1 MSHNALT
8 LATSLFL
15 QLGACTM
22 SLCAGLERRGHAPL
36 RALLAVAVFYAGELL
51 QEPLRRMA
59 MGSSMPL
66 LMLTFA
72 ITLTTTCV
80 AVLLV
85 WRISPW
91 QALFCC
97 TAGYIAQNLIS
108 GTSDLIDT
116 LVCAAGR
123 PELPW
128 SSTLLMGCL
137 LVYPLYLW
145 LFVRL
150 VRRHNLA
157 DISEPQIILVA
168 LAVVATVIGL
178 DVVVK
183 SLGASTLGLEAY
195 LMARLAHGV
204 LCGFTLFSEQKI
216 LAARQLATE
225 REVER
230 RMAAERERQYQLS
243 RKNIDAINVKC
254 HDIKHQIRS
263 LADGERVADGRA
275 LEDLAAEI
283 AIYDSTVKTEN
294 PALDVILTEKGL
306 VCSGEKITLA
316 VIADGRALECLEPQ
330 ENLLALWKRAGQR
343 HRGGARHRGA
353 RAAAHLAQRAA
364 LRHHVRHQR
373 GEQLRRG
380 ARLQGRRARH
390 DQGRRRQPRLWHQ
403 EHARHRRAPR
413 RRPHLRL
420 RGRRLPRGR
429 PATGGVRREGHAA
442 CPPRGPS
449 RLKGS

>member
-1 MSHNALT
+1 MSHNALA

-15 QLGACTM
+15 QLGACTVP
-22 SLCAGLERRGHAPL
+22 LCAGLERRGHALL

-85 WRISPW
+85 WRVSPW

-108 GTSDLIDT
+108 GTSNLIDT

-150 VRRHNLA
+150 VRRHSLA

-263 LADGERVADGRA
+263 LADGGRVADGRA

-283 AIYDSTVKTEN
+283 AIYDSTVKTGN

-330 ENLLALWKRAGQR
+330 EIYSLFGNALDNAIEAV
-343 HRGGARHRGA
+343 RGI
-353 RAAAHLAQRAA
+353 
-364 LRHHVRHQR
+364 
-373 GEQLRRG
+373 EE
-380 ARLQGRRARH
+380 
-390 DQGRRRQPRLWHQ
+390 P
-403 EHARHRRAPR
+403 E
-413 RRPHLRL
+413 
-420 RGRRLPRGR
+420 RRLISLNVRRSGTMCVINVENSCDAAPTFRDGVPVTTKADAGSHGFGTR
-429 PATGGVRREGHAA
+429 SMCGIVERHGGVLTFGCEDGIFHVDALLPMA
-442 CPPRGPS
+442 
-449 RLKGS
+449 

>member
-1 MSHNALT
+1 MSHNALA

-15 QLGACTM
+15 QLGACTVP
-22 SLCAGLERRGHAPL
+22 LCAGLERRGHAPL

-85 WRISPW
+85 WRVSPW

-108 GTSDLIDT
+108 GTSNLIDT

-123 PELPW
+123 PELSW

-150 VRRHNLA
+150 VRRHSLA

-263 LADGERVADGRA
+263 LADGGRVADGRA

-283 AIYDSTVKTEN
+283 AIYDSTVKTGN

-306 VCSGEKITLA
+306 VCSGEKITLS

-330 ENLLALWKRAGQR
+330 EIYSLFGNALDNAIEAV
-343 HRGGARHRGA
+343 RGI
-353 RAAAHLAQRAA
+353 
-364 LRHHVRHQR
+364 
-373 GEQLRRG
+373 EE
-380 ARLQGRRARH
+380 
-390 DQGRRRQPRLWHQ
+390 P
-403 EHARHRRAPR
+403 E
-413 RRPHLRL
+413 
-420 RGRRLPRGR
+420 RRLISLNVRRSGTMCVINVENSCDVAPAFRDGLPVTTKADAGSHGFGTRSMRGIVER
-429 PATGGVRREGHAA
+429 HGGVLSFGCEDGIFHVDALLPVA
-442 CPPRGPS
+442 
-449 RLKGS
+449 

>member
-1 MSHNALT
+1 MSHNALA

-15 QLGACTM
+15 QLGACTVP
-22 SLCAGLERRGHAPL
+22 LCAGLERRGHALL

-85 WRISPW
+85 WRVSPW

-108 GTSDLIDT
+108 GTSNLIDT

-150 VRRHNLA
+150 VRRHSLA

-263 LADGERVADGRA
+263 LADGGRVADGRA

-283 AIYDSTVKTEN
+283 AIYDSTVKTGN

-330 ENLLALWKRAGQR
+330 EIYSLFGNALDNAMEAV
-343 HRGGARHRGA
+343 RGI
-353 RAAAHLAQRAA
+353 
-364 LRHHVRHQR
+364 
-373 GEQLRRG
+373 GE
-380 ARLQGRRARH
+380 
-390 DQGRRRQPRLWHQ
+390 P
-403 EHARHRRAPR
+403 E
-413 RRPHLRL
+413 
-420 RGRRLPRGR
+420 RRLVSLNVRRSGTMCVINVENSCDVAPAFRDGLPVTTKADAGSHGFGTRSMRGIVER
-429 PATGGVRREGHAA
+429 HGGVLSFGCEDGVFHVDALLPMA
-442 CPPRGPS
+442 
-449 RLKGS
+449 

>member
-1 MSHNALT
+1 MSHNALA

-15 QLGACTM
+15 QLGACTVP
-22 SLCAGLERRGHAPL
+22 LCAGLERRGHALL

-85 WRISPW
+85 WRVSPW

-108 GTSDLIDT
+108 GTSNLIDT

-150 VRRHNLA
+150 VRRHSLA

-263 LADGERVADGRA
+263 LADGGRVADGRA

-330 ENLLALWKRAGQR
+330 EIYSLFGNALDNAIEAV
-343 HRGGARHRGA
+343 RGI
-353 RAAAHLAQRAA
+353 
-364 LRHHVRHQR
+364 
-373 GEQLRRG
+373 GE
-380 ARLQGRRARH
+380 
-390 DQGRRRQPRLWHQ
+390 P
-403 EHARHRRAPR
+403 E
-413 RRPHLRL
+413 
-420 RGRRLPRGR
+420 RRLVSLNVRRSGTMCVINVENSCDVAPAFRDGLPVTTKADAGSHGFGTRSMRGIVER
-429 PATGGVRREGHAA
+429 HGGVLSFGCEDGVFHVDALLPMA
-442 CPPRGPS
+442 
-449 RLKGS
+449 

>member
-1 MSHNALT
+1 MSHNALA

-15 QLGACTM
+15 QLGACTVP
-22 SLCAGLERRGHAPL
+22 LCAGLERRGHALL

-85 WRISPW
+85 WRVSPW

-108 GTSDLIDT
+108 GTSNLIDT

-254 HDIKHQIRS
+254 HDIKHQIHS
-263 LADGERVADGRA
+263 LADSGRVADGRA
-275 LEDLAAEI
+275 LEDLASEI
-283 AIYDSTVKTEN
+283 AIYDSAVKTEN

-330 ENLLALWKRAGQR
+330 EIYSLFGNALDNAIEAV
-343 HRGGARHRGA
+343 RGI
-353 RAAAHLAQRAA
+353 
-364 LRHHVRHQR
+364 
-373 GEQLRRG
+373 EE
-380 ARLQGRRARH
+380 
-390 DQGRRRQPRLWHQ
+390 P
-403 EHARHRRAPR
+403 E
-413 RRPHLRL
+413 
-420 RGRRLPRGR
+420 RRLISLNVRRSGTMCVINVENSCDAAPAFRDGVPVTTKADAGSHGFGTRSMRGIVER
-429 PATGGVRREGHAA
+429 HGGVLTFGCEDGIFHVDALLPVA
-442 CPPRGPS
+442 
-449 RLKGS
+449 

>member
-1 MSHNALT
+1 MSHNALA

-15 QLGACTM
+15 QLGACTVP
-22 SLCAGLERRGHAPL
+22 LCAGLERRGHAPL

-85 WRISPW
+85 WRVSPW

-108 GTSDLIDT
+108 GTSNLIDT

-150 VRRHNLA
+150 VRRHSLA

-263 LADGERVADGRA
+263 LADGGRVADGRA

-283 AIYDSTVKTEN
+283 AIYDSTVKTGN

-306 VCSGEKITLA
+306 VCSGEKITLS

-330 ENLLALWKRAGQR
+330 EIYSLFGNALDNAIEAV
-343 HRGGARHRGA
+343 RGI
-353 RAAAHLAQRAA
+353 
-364 LRHHVRHQR
+364 
-373 GEQLRRG
+373 GE
-380 ARLQGRRARH
+380 
-390 DQGRRRQPRLWHQ
+390 P
-403 EHARHRRAPR
+403 E
-413 RRPHLRL
+413 
-420 RGRRLPRGR
+420 RRLVSLNVRRSGTMCVINVENSCDVAPAFRDGLPVTTKADAGSHGFGTRSMRGIVER
-429 PATGGVRREGHAA
+429 HGGVLSFGCEDGIFHVDALLPVA
-442 CPPRGPS
+442 
-449 RLKGS
+449 

>member
-1 MSHNALT
+1 MSHNALA

-15 QLGACTM
+15 QLGACTVP
-22 SLCAGLERRGHAPL
+22 LCAGLERRGHAPL

-85 WRISPW
+85 WRVSPW

-108 GTSDLIDT
+108 GTSNLIDT

-150 VRRHNLA
+150 VRRHSLA

-263 LADGERVADGRA
+263 LADGGRVTDGRA

-283 AIYDSTVKTEN
+283 AIYDSTVKTGN

-330 ENLLALWKRAGQR
+330 EIYSLFGNALDNAIEAV
-343 HRGGARHRGA
+343 RGI
-353 RAAAHLAQRAA
+353 
-364 LRHHVRHQR
+364 
-373 GEQLRRG
+373 GE
-380 ARLQGRRARH
+380 
-390 DQGRRRQPRLWHQ
+390 P
-403 EHARHRRAPR
+403 E
-413 RRPHLRL
+413 
-420 RGRRLPRGR
+420 RRLVSLNVRRSGTMCVINVENSCDVAPAFRDGVPVTTKADAGSHGFGTRSMRGIVER
-429 PATGGVRREGHAA
+429 HGGVISFGCEDGIFHVDALLPVA
-442 CPPRGPS
+442 
-449 RLKGS
+449 

>member
-1 MSHNALT
+1 MSHNALA

-15 QLGACTM
+15 QLGACTVP
-22 SLCAGLERRGHAPL
+22 LCAGLERRGHALL

-51 QEPLRRMA
+51 QEPLRRMS

-85 WRISPW
+85 WRVSPW

-108 GTSDLIDT
+108 GTSNLIDT

-150 VRRHNLA
+150 VRRHSLA

-263 LADGERVADGRA
+263 LADGGRVADGRA

-283 AIYDSTVKTEN
+283 AIYDSTVKTGN

-330 ENLLALWKRAGQR
+330 EIYSLFGNALDNAIEAV
-343 HRGGARHRGA
+343 RGI
-353 RAAAHLAQRAA
+353 
-364 LRHHVRHQR
+364 
-373 GEQLRRG
+373 GE
-380 ARLQGRRARH
+380 
-390 DQGRRRQPRLWHQ
+390 P
-403 EHARHRRAPR
+403 E
-413 RRPHLRL
+413 
-420 RGRRLPRGR
+420 RRLVSLNVRRSGTMCVINVENSCDVAPAFRDGLPVTTKADAGSHGFGTRSMRGIVER
-429 PATGGVRREGHAA
+429 HGGVLTFGCEDGVFHVDALLPVA
-442 CPPRGPS
+442 
-449 RLKGS
+449 

>member
-1 MSHNALT
+1 MSHNALA

-15 QLGACTM
+15 QLGACTVP
-22 SLCAGLERRGHAPL
+22 LCAGLERRDHAPL

-85 WRISPW
+85 WRVSPW
-91 QALFCC
+91 QAFFCC

-108 GTSDLIDT
+108 GTSNLIDT

-150 VRRHNLA
+150 VRRHSLA
-157 DISEPQIILVA
+157 DISEPQIILAA
-168 LAVVATVIGL
+168 LVVVATVIGL
-178 DVVVK
+178 DVVIK
-183 SLGASTLGLEAY
+183 GLGAEVMGMEPY

-216 LAARQLATE
+216 LATRQLATE

-254 HDIKHQIRS
+254 HDIKHQIHS
-263 LADGERVADGRA
+263 LADSGRVADGRT
-275 LEDLAAEI
+275 LEDLASEI
-283 AIYDSTVKTEN
+283 AIYDSAVKTEN

-330 ENLLALWKRAGQR
+330 EIYSLFGNALDNAIEAV
-343 HRGGARHRGA
+343 RGI
-353 RAAAHLAQRAA
+353 
-364 LRHHVRHQR
+364 
-373 GEQLRRG
+373 EE
-380 ARLQGRRARH
+380 
-390 DQGRRRQPRLWHQ
+390 P
-403 EHARHRRAPR
+403 E
-413 RRPHLRL
+413 
-420 RGRRLPRGR
+420 RRLISLNVRRSGTMCVINVENSCDVAPAFRDGLPVTTKADADSHGFGTRSMRGIVER
-429 PATGGVRREGHAA
+429 HGGVLSFGCEDGIFHVDALLPVA
-442 CPPRGPS
+442 
-449 RLKGS
+449 

>member
-1 MSHNALT
+1 MSHNALA

-15 QLGACTM
+15 QLGACTVP
-22 SLCAGLERRGHAPL
+22 LCAGLERRGHAPL

-85 WRISPW
+85 WRVSPW

-108 GTSDLIDT
+108 GTSNLIDT

-254 HDIKHQIRS
+254 HDIKHQIHS
-263 LADGERVADGRA
+263 LADSGRVADGRA

-283 AIYDSTVKTEN
+283 AIYDSAVKTEN

-330 ENLLALWKRAGQR
+330 EIYSLFGNALDNAIEAV
-343 HRGGARHRGA
+343 RGI
-353 RAAAHLAQRAA
+353 
-364 LRHHVRHQR
+364 
-373 GEQLRRG
+373 EE
-380 ARLQGRRARH
+380 
-390 DQGRRRQPRLWHQ
+390 P
-403 EHARHRRAPR
+403 E
-413 RRPHLRL
+413 
-420 RGRRLPRGR
+420 RRLISLNVRRSGTMCVINVENSCDAAPAFRDGVPVTTKADAGSHGFGTRSMRGIVER
-429 PATGGVRREGHAA
+429 HGGVLTFGCEDGIFHVDALLPVA
-442 CPPRGPS
+442 
-449 RLKGS
+449 

>member
-1 MSHNALT
+1 MSHNALA

-15 QLGACTM
+15 QLGACTVP
-22 SLCAGLERRGHAPL
+22 LCAGLERRGHALL

-85 WRISPW
+85 WRVSPW

-108 GTSDLIDT
+108 GTSNLIDT

-150 VRRHNLA
+150 VRRHSLA

-225 REVER
+225 RKVER

-263 LADGERVADGRA
+263 LADGGRVADGRA

-283 AIYDSTVKTEN
+283 AIYDSTVKTGN

-330 ENLLALWKRAGQR
+330 EIYSLFGNALDNAIEAVRGIGEPEWRLVSLNVRRSGTMCVINVENSCDVAPAFRDGLPVTTKADAGSHGFGTRSMRGIVER
-343 HRGGARHRGA
+343 H
-353 RAAAHLAQRAA
+353 
-364 LRHHVRHQR
+364 
-373 GEQLRRG
+373 
-380 ARLQGRRARH
+380 
-390 DQGRRRQPRLWHQ
+390 
-403 EHARHRRAPR
+403 
-413 RRPHLRL
+413 
-420 RGRRLPRGR
+420 
-429 PATGGVRREGHAA
+429 GGVLTFGCEDGVFHVDALLPVA
-442 CPPRGPS
+442 
-449 RLKGS
+449 

>member
-1 MSHNALT
+1 MSHNALA

-15 QLGACTM
+15 QLGACTVP
-22 SLCAGLERRGHAPL
+22 LCAGLERRGHAPL

-85 WRISPW
+85 WRVSPW

-108 GTSDLIDT
+108 GTSNLIDT

-263 LADGERVADGRA
+263 LADGGRVADGRA

-283 AIYDSTVKTEN
+283 AIYDSTVKTGN

-330 ENLLALWKRAGQR
+330 EIYSLFGNALDNAIEAV
-343 HRGGARHRGA
+343 RGI
-353 RAAAHLAQRAA
+353 
-364 LRHHVRHQR
+364 
-373 GEQLRRG
+373 EE
-380 ARLQGRRARH
+380 
-390 DQGRRRQPRLWHQ
+390 P
-403 EHARHRRAPR
+403 E
-413 RRPHLRL
+413 
-420 RGRRLPRGR
+420 RRLISLNVRRSGTMCVINVENSCDAAPAFRDGVPVTTKADAGSHGFGTRSMRGIVER
-429 PATGGVRREGHAA
+429 HGGVLTFGCEDGIFHVDALLPVA
-442 CPPRGPS
+442 
-449 RLKGS
+449 

>member
-1 MSHNALT
+1 MSHNALA

-15 QLGACTM
+15 QLGACTVP
-22 SLCAGLERRGHAPL
+22 LCAGLERRGHAPL

-85 WRISPW
+85 WRVSPW

-108 GTSDLIDT
+108 GTSNLIDT

-263 LADGERVADGRA
+263 LADGGRVADGRA

-330 ENLLALWKRAGQR
+330 EIYSLFGNALDNAIEAV
-343 HRGGARHRGA
+343 RGI
-353 RAAAHLAQRAA
+353 
-364 LRHHVRHQR
+364 
-373 GEQLRRG
+373 EE
-380 ARLQGRRARH
+380 
-390 DQGRRRQPRLWHQ
+390 P
-403 EHARHRRAPR
+403 E
-413 RRPHLRL
+413 
-420 RGRRLPRGR
+420 RRLISLNVRRSGTMCVINVENSCDAAPAFRDGLPVTTKADAGSHGFGTRSMRGIVER
-429 PATGGVRREGHAA
+429 HGGVLSFGCEDGVFHVDALLPVA
-442 CPPRGPS
+442 
-449 RLKGS
+449 

>member
-1 MSHNALT
+1 MSHNALA

-15 QLGACTM
+15 QLGACTVP
-22 SLCAGLERRGHAPL
+22 LCAGLERRGHAPL

-85 WRISPW
+85 WRVSPW

-108 GTSDLIDT
+108 GTSNLIDT

-150 VRRHNLA
+150 VRRHSLA

-263 LADGERVADGRA
+263 LADGGRVTDGRA

-283 AIYDSTVKTEN
+283 AIYDSTVKTGN

-330 ENLLALWKRAGQR
+330 EIYSLFGNALDNAIEAV
-343 HRGGARHRGA
+343 RGI
-353 RAAAHLAQRAA
+353 
-364 LRHHVRHQR
+364 
-373 GEQLRRG
+373 GE
-380 ARLQGRRARH
+380 
-390 DQGRRRQPRLWHQ
+390 P
-403 EHARHRRAPR
+403 E
-413 RRPHLRL
+413 
-420 RGRRLPRGR
+420 RRLVSLNVRRSGTMCVINVENSCDVAPAFRDGLPVTTKADAGSHGFGTRSMRGIVER
-429 PATGGVRREGHAA
+429 HGGVISFGCEDGIFHVDALLPVA
-442 CPPRGPS
+442 
-449 RLKGS
+449 

>member
-1 MSHNALT
+1 MSHNALA

-15 QLGACTM
+15 QLGACTVP
-22 SLCAGLERRGHAPL
+22 LCAGLERRGHALL

-85 WRISPW
+85 WRVSPW

-108 GTSDLIDT
+108 GTSNLIDT

-150 VRRHNLA
+150 VRRHSLA

-263 LADGERVADGRA
+263 LADGGRVADGRA
-275 LEDLAAEI
+275 LEDLASEI
-283 AIYDSTVKTEN
+283 AIYDSTVKTGN

-330 ENLLALWKRAGQR
+330 EIYSLFGNALDNAIEAV
-343 HRGGARHRGA
+343 RGI
-353 RAAAHLAQRAA
+353 
-364 LRHHVRHQR
+364 
-373 GEQLRRG
+373 GE
-380 ARLQGRRARH
+380 
-390 DQGRRRQPRLWHQ
+390 P
-403 EHARHRRAPR
+403 E
-413 RRPHLRL
+413 
-420 RGRRLPRGR
+420 RRLVSLNVRRSGTMCVINVENSCDVAPAFRDGLPVTTKADAGSHGFGTRSMRGIVER
-429 PATGGVRREGHAA
+429 HGGVLSFGCEDGIFHVDALLPMA
-442 CPPRGPS
+442 
-449 RLKGS
+449 

>member
-1 MSHNALT
+1 MSLPPSIALV
-8 LATSLFL
+8 TSLFL
-15 QLGACTM
+15 QLTACTVP
-22 SLCAGLERRGHAPL
+22 LCSGLERRRHGSA
-36 RALLAVAVFYAGELL
+36 RVLLAMGVFYAGELL
-51 QEPLRRMA
+51 QEPLRRA
-59 MGSSMPL
+59 AIGSSMPL

-72 ITLTTTCV
+72 ITLSTAFV

-97 TAGYIAQNLIS
+97 TAGYIGQNLIS
-108 GTSDLIDT
+108 GTNNLIDT
-116 LVCAAGR
+116 LLVAAGA
-123 PELPW
+123 PMLPW
-128 SSTLLMGCL
+128 PSTLLVASAI
-137 LVYPLYLW
+137 VYPFYLW

-150 VRRHNLA
+150 ARRHNLA

-168 LAVVATVIGL
+168 LVVVATVIGL

-183 SLGASTLGLEAY
+183 GLGATTAGLEPY

-263 LADGERVADGRA
+263 LADGGRVADGRA
-275 LEDLAAEI
+275 LEDLASEI
-283 AIYDSTVKTEN
+283 AIYDSAVKTEN

-330 ENLLALWKRAGQR
+330 EIYSLF
-343 HRGGARHRGA
+343 
-353 RAAAHLAQRAA
+353 
-364 LRHHVRHQR
+364 
-373 GEQLRRG
+373 
-380 ARLQGRRARH
+380 
-390 DQGRRRQPRLWHQ
+390 
-403 EHARHRRAPR
+403 
-413 RRPHLRL
+413 
-420 RGRRLPRGR
+420 
-429 PATGGVRREGHAA
+429 
-442 CPPRGPS
+442 
-449 RLKGS
+449 

>member
-1 MSHNALT
+1 MSDLRPVLWATNMLLE
-8 LATSLFL
+8 LAAFGLPLSVRMPQRKGTSW
-15 QLGACTM
+15 
-22 SLCAGLERRGHAPL
+22 RVP
-36 RALLAVAVFYAGELL
+36 LAVLVFYAGELL
-51 QEPLRRMA
+51 QEPIRQAALGTGA
-59 MGSSMPL
+59 EMPL
-66 LMLTFA
+66 LMATFG
-72 ITLTTTCV
+72 ITMVEACL
-80 AVLLV
+80 ALLLV
-85 WRISPW
+85 FGVSAW

-97 TAGYIAQNLIS
+97 TAAYIGQNLIT
-108 GTSDLIDT
+108 GLSDMLDT
-116 LVCAAGR
+116 LVAASM
-123 PELPW
+123 LPQA
-128 SSTLLMGCL
+128 SHEA
-137 LVYPLYLW
+137 YLW
-145 LFVRL
+145 LALLLVWPVYLGLFARP

-263 LADGERVADGRA
+263 LADGGRVADGRA

-283 AIYDSTVKTEN
+283 AIYDSTVKTGN

-306 VCSGEKITLA
+306 VCSGEKITLS

-330 ENLLALWKRAGQR
+330 EIYSLFGNALDNAIEAVRGIEEPERRLISLNVRRSGTMCVINVENSCDAAPTFRDGVPVTTKADAGSHGFGTR
-343 HRGGARHRGA
+343 SMRGI
-353 RAAAHLAQRAA
+353 
-364 LRHHVRHQR
+364 V
-373 GEQLRRG
+373 E
-380 ARLQGRRARH
+380 RH
-390 DQGRRRQPRLWHQ
+390 DGVLSFGCEDGIFHVD
-403 EHARHRRAPR
+403 A
-413 RRPHLRL
+413 L
-420 RGRRLPRGR
+420 LPV
-429 PATGGVRREGHAA
+429 A
-442 CPPRGPS
+442 
-449 RLKGS
+449 

>member
-1 MSHNALT
+1 MSHNALA

-15 QLGACTM
+15 QLGACTVP
-22 SLCAGLERRGHAPL
+22 LCAGLERRGHAPL

-85 WRISPW
+85 WRASPW

-108 GTSDLIDT
+108 GTSNLIDT
-116 LVCAAGR
+116 LVCATGR

-137 LVYPLYLW
+137 LIYPLYLW

-263 LADGERVADGRA
+263 LADGGCVADGRA
-275 LEDLAAEI
+275 LEDLATEI
-283 AIYDSTVKTEN
+283 AIYDSTVKTGN

-330 ENLLALWKRAGQR
+330 EIYSLFGNALDNAIEAVRGIEEPERRLISLNVRRSGTMCVINVENSCDVAPAFRDGLPVTTKADAGSHGFGTR
-343 HRGGARHRGA
+343 SMRGI
-353 RAAAHLAQRAA
+353 
-364 LRHHVRHQR
+364 V
-373 GEQLRRG
+373 E
-380 ARLQGRRARH
+380 RH
-390 DQGRRRQPRLWHQ
+390 DGVLSFGCEDGIFHVD
-403 EHARHRRAPR
+403 A
-413 RRPHLRL
+413 L
-420 RGRRLPRGR
+420 LPV
-429 PATGGVRREGHAA
+429 A
-442 CPPRGPS
+442 
-449 RLKGS
+449 

>member
-1 MSHNALT
+1 MSHNALA

-15 QLGACTM
+15 QLGACTVP
-22 SLCAGLERRGHAPL
+22 LCAGLERRGHAPL

-85 WRISPW
+85 WRVSPW

-108 GTSDLIDT
+108 GTSNLIDT

-150 VRRHNLA
+150 VRRHSLA

-263 LADGERVADGRA
+263 LADGGRVADGRA

-330 ENLLALWKRAGQR
+330 EIYSLFGNALDNAIEAV
-343 HRGGARHRGA
+343 RGI
-353 RAAAHLAQRAA
+353 
-364 LRHHVRHQR
+364 
-373 GEQLRRG
+373 GE
-380 ARLQGRRARH
+380 
-390 DQGRRRQPRLWHQ
+390 P
-403 EHARHRRAPR
+403 E
-413 RRPHLRL
+413 
-420 RGRRLPRGR
+420 RRLVSLNVRRSGTMCVINVENSCDVAPAFRDGLPVTTKADAGSHGFGTRSMRGIVER
-429 PATGGVRREGHAA
+429 HGGVLSFGCEDGVFHVDALLPMA
-442 CPPRGPS
+442 
-449 RLKGS
+449 

>member
-1 MSHNALT
+1 MSHNALA

-15 QLGACTM
+15 QLEACTVP
-22 SLCAGLERRGHAPL
+22 LCAGLERRGHAPL

-85 WRISPW
+85 WRVSPW

-108 GTSDLIDT
+108 GTSNLIDT

-230 RMAAERERQYQLS
+230 RMAAEREHQYQLS

-263 LADGERVADGRA
+263 LADGGRVTDGRA

-283 AIYDSTVKTEN
+283 AIYDSTVKTGN

-330 ENLLALWKRAGQR
+330 EIYSLFGNALDNAIEAVRGIGEPERRLVSLNVRRSGTMCVINVENSCDVAPAFRDGLPVTTKADAGSHGFGTR
-343 HRGGARHRGA
+343 SMRGI
-353 RAAAHLAQRAA
+353 
-364 LRHHVRHQR
+364 V
-373 GEQLRRG
+373 E
-380 ARLQGRRARH
+380 RH
-390 DQGRRRQPRLWHQ
+390 DGVLTFGCEDGIFHVD
-403 EHARHRRAPR
+403 A
-413 RRPHLRL
+413 L
-420 RGRRLPRGR
+420 LPV
-429 PATGGVRREGHAA
+429 A
-442 CPPRGPS
+442 
-449 RLKGS
+449 

>member
-1 MSHNALT
+1 MSHNALA

-15 QLGACTM
+15 QLGACTVP
-22 SLCAGLERRGHAPL
+22 LCAGLERRGHAPL

-85 WRISPW
+85 WRVSPW

-108 GTSDLIDT
+108 GTSNLIDT

-263 LADGERVADGRA
+263 LADGGRVADGRA

-283 AIYDSTVKTEN
+283 AIYDSTVKTGN

-330 ENLLALWKRAGQR
+330 EIYSLFGNALDNAIEAV
-343 HRGGARHRGA
+343 RGI
-353 RAAAHLAQRAA
+353 
-364 LRHHVRHQR
+364 
-373 GEQLRRG
+373 EK
-380 ARLQGRRARH
+380 
-390 DQGRRRQPRLWHQ
+390 P
-403 EHARHRRAPR
+403 E
-413 RRPHLRL
+413 
-420 RGRRLPRGR
+420 RRLISLNVRRSGTMCVINVENSCDAAPAFRDGLPVTTKADAGSHGFGTRSMRGIVER
-429 PATGGVRREGHAA
+429 HGGVLTMGCEDGVFHVDALLPVA
-442 CPPRGPS
+442 
-449 RLKGS
+449 

>member
-1 MSHNALT
+1 MSHNALA

-15 QLGACTM
+15 QLEACTVP
-22 SLCAGLERRGHAPL
+22 LCAGLERRGHAPL

-85 WRISPW
+85 WRVSPW

-108 GTSDLIDT
+108 GTSNLIDT

-254 HDIKHQIRS
+254 HDIKHQIHS
-263 LADGERVADGRA
+263 LADSGRVADGRA

-330 ENLLALWKRAGQR
+330 EIYSLFGNALDNAIEAVRGIEEPEWRLISLNVRRSGTMCVINVENSCDAAPAFRDGVPVTTKADAGSHGFGTRSMRGIVER
-343 HRGGARHRGA
+343 H
-353 RAAAHLAQRAA
+353 
-364 LRHHVRHQR
+364 
-373 GEQLRRG
+373 
-380 ARLQGRRARH
+380 
-390 DQGRRRQPRLWHQ
+390 
-403 EHARHRRAPR
+403 
-413 RRPHLRL
+413 
-420 RGRRLPRGR
+420 
-429 PATGGVRREGHAA
+429 GGVLTFGCEDGIFHVDALLPMA
-442 CPPRGPS
+442 
-449 RLKGS
+449 

>member
-1 MSHNALT
+1 MSHNALA

-15 QLGACTM
+15 QLGACTVP
-22 SLCAGLERRGHAPL
+22 LCAGLERRGHALL

-85 WRISPW
+85 WRVSPW

-108 GTSDLIDT
+108 GTSNLIDT

-123 PELPW
+123 PDLPW

-150 VRRHNLA
+150 VRRHSLA

-263 LADGERVADGRA
+263 LADGGRVADGRA

-283 AIYDSTVKTEN
+283 AIYDSTVKTGN

-330 ENLLALWKRAGQR
+330 EIYSLFGNALDNAIEAV
-343 HRGGARHRGA
+343 RGI
-353 RAAAHLAQRAA
+353 
-364 LRHHVRHQR
+364 
-373 GEQLRRG
+373 GE
-380 ARLQGRRARH
+380 
-390 DQGRRRQPRLWHQ
+390 P
-403 EHARHRRAPR
+403 E
-413 RRPHLRL
+413 
-420 RGRRLPRGR
+420 RRLVSLNVRRSGTMCVINVENSCDVAPAFRDGLPVTTKADAGSHGFGTRSMRGIVER
-429 PATGGVRREGHAA
+429 HGGVLSFGCEDGVFHVDALLPMA
-442 CPPRGPS
+442 
-449 RLKGS
+449 

>member
-15 QLGACTM
+15 QLGACTVP
-22 SLCAGLERRGHAPL
+22 LCAGLERRGHAPL

-263 LADGERVADGRA
+263 LADGGRVADGRA
-275 LEDLAAEI
+275 LEDLASEI
-283 AIYDSTVKTEN
+283 AIYDSTVKTGN

-330 ENLLALWKRAGQR
+330 EIYSLFGNALDNAIEAV
-343 HRGGARHRGA
+343 RGI
-353 RAAAHLAQRAA
+353 
-364 LRHHVRHQR
+364 
-373 GEQLRRG
+373 EE
-380 ARLQGRRARH
+380 
-390 DQGRRRQPRLWHQ
+390 P
-403 EHARHRRAPR
+403 E
-413 RRPHLRL
+413 
-420 RGRRLPRGR
+420 RRLISLNVRRSGTMCVINVENSCDAAPAFRDGVPVTTKADAGSHGFGTRSMRGIVER
-429 PATGGVRREGHAA
+429 HGGVLTFGCEDGIFHVDALLPVA
-442 CPPRGPS
+442 
-449 RLKGS
+449 

>member
-1 MSHNALT
+1 MSHNALA

-15 QLGACTM
+15 QLGACTVP
-22 SLCAGLERRGHAPL
+22 LCAGLERRGHAPL

-85 WRISPW
+85 WRVSPW

-108 GTSDLIDT
+108 GTSNLIDT

-150 VRRHNLA
+150 VRRHSLA

-263 LADGERVADGRA
+263 LADGGRVADGRA

-330 ENLLALWKRAGQR
+330 EIYSLFGNALDNAIEAV
-343 HRGGARHRGA
+343 RGI
-353 RAAAHLAQRAA
+353 
-364 LRHHVRHQR
+364 
-373 GEQLRRG
+373 GE
-380 ARLQGRRARH
+380 
-390 DQGRRRQPRLWHQ
+390 P
-403 EHARHRRAPR
+403 E
-413 RRPHLRL
+413 
-420 RGRRLPRGR
+420 RRLVSLNVRRSGTMCVINVENSCDVAPAFRDGLPVTTKADAGSHGFGTRSMRGIVER
-429 PATGGVRREGHAA
+429 HGGVLSFGCEDGIFHVDALLPVA
-442 CPPRGPS
+442 
-449 RLKGS
+449 

>member
-1 MSHNALT
+1 MSHNALA

-15 QLGACTM
+15 QLGACTVP
-22 SLCAGLERRGHAPL
+22 LCAGLERRGHALL

-85 WRISPW
+85 WRVSPW

-108 GTSDLIDT
+108 GTSNLIDT

-150 VRRHNLA
+150 VRRHSLA

-263 LADGERVADGRA
+263 LADGGRVADGRA

-283 AIYDSTVKTEN
+283 AIYDSTVKTGN

-330 ENLLALWKRAGQR
+330 EIYSLFGNALDNAIEAVRGIGEPERHLVSLNVRRSGTMCVINVENSCDVAPAFRDGLPVTTKADAGSHGFGTR
-343 HRGGARHRGA
+343 SMRGI
-353 RAAAHLAQRAA
+353 
-364 LRHHVRHQR
+364 V
-373 GEQLRRG
+373 E
-380 ARLQGRRARH
+380 RH
-390 DQGRRRQPRLWHQ
+390 DGVLTFGCEDGIFHVD
-403 EHARHRRAPR
+403 A
-413 RRPHLRL
+413 L
-420 RGRRLPRGR
+420 LPM
-429 PATGGVRREGHAA
+429 A
-442 CPPRGPS
+442 
-449 RLKGS
+449 

>member
-1 MSHNALT
+1 MSHNALA

-15 QLGACTM
+15 QLGACTVP
-22 SLCAGLERRGHAPL
+22 LCAGLERRGHAPL

-51 QEPLRRMA
+51 QEPLRRA
-59 MGSSMPL
+59 AIGSSMPL

-72 ITLTTTCV
+72 ITLSATFV

-97 TAGYIAQNLIS
+97 TAGYIGQNLIS
-108 GTSDLIDT
+108 GTSHLIDT

-150 VRRHNLA
+150 VRQHNLA

-263 LADGERVADGRA
+263 LADGGRVADGRA

-283 AIYDSTVKTEN
+283 AIYDSTVKTRN

-330 ENLLALWKRAGQR
+330 EIYSLFGNALDNAIEAVRGIEEPERRLISLNVRRSGTMCVINVENSCDAAPAF
-343 HRGGARHRGA
+343 RGGVPVTTKADAGSHGFGTRSMRGIVERH
-353 RAAAHLAQRAA
+353 
-364 LRHHVRHQR
+364 
-373 GEQLRRG
+373 
-380 ARLQGRRARH
+380 
-390 DQGRRRQPRLWHQ
+390 
-403 EHARHRRAPR
+403 
-413 RRPHLRL
+413 
-420 RGRRLPRGR
+420 
-429 PATGGVRREGHAA
+429 GGVLTFGCEDGIFHVDALLPMA
-442 CPPRGPS
+442 
-449 RLKGS
+449 

>member
-1 MSHNALT
+1 MSHNALA
-8 LATSLFL
+8 LVTSLFL
-15 QLGACTM
+15 QLGACTVP
-22 SLCAGLERRGHAPL
+22 LCAGLERRGHAPL

-85 WRISPW
+85 WRVSPW

-108 GTSDLIDT
+108 GTSNLIDT
-116 LVCAAGR
+116 LVCAADW

-128 SSTLLMGCL
+128 SSTLLVGCL

-254 HDIKHQIRS
+254 HDIKHQIHS
-263 LADGERVADGRA
+263 LADSGRVADGRA
-275 LEDLAAEI
+275 LEDLASEI
-283 AIYDSTVKTEN
+283 AIYDSAVKTEN

-330 ENLLALWKRAGQR
+330 EIYSLFGNALDNAIEAV
-343 HRGGARHRGA
+343 RGI
-353 RAAAHLAQRAA
+353 
-364 LRHHVRHQR
+364 
-373 GEQLRRG
+373 EE
-380 ARLQGRRARH
+380 
-390 DQGRRRQPRLWHQ
+390 P
-403 EHARHRRAPR
+403 E
-413 RRPHLRL
+413 
-420 RGRRLPRGR
+420 RRLISLNVRRSGTMCVINVENSCDAAPTFRDGVPVTTKADAGSHGFGTR
-429 PATGGVRREGHAA
+429 SMCGIVERHGGVLTFGCEDGIFHVDALLPMA
-442 CPPRGPS
+442 
-449 RLKGS
+449 

>member
-1 MSHNALT
+1 MSHNALA

-15 QLGACTM
+15 QLGACTVP
-22 SLCAGLERRGHAPL
+22 LCAGLERRGHALL

-85 WRISPW
+85 WRVSPW

-108 GTSDLIDT
+108 GTSNLIDT

-128 SSTLLMGCL
+128 SSTLLVGCL

-150 VRRHNLA
+150 VRRHSLA

-263 LADGERVADGRA
+263 LADGGRVADGRA

-283 AIYDSTVKTEN
+283 AIYDSTVKTGN

-330 ENLLALWKRAGQR
+330 EIYSLFGNALDNAIEAVRGIGEPERHLVSLNVRRSGTMCVINVENSCDVAPAFRDGLPVTTKADAGSHGFGTRSMRGIVER
-343 HRGGARHRGA
+343 H
-353 RAAAHLAQRAA
+353 
-364 LRHHVRHQR
+364 
-373 GEQLRRG
+373 
-380 ARLQGRRARH
+380 
-390 DQGRRRQPRLWHQ
+390 
-403 EHARHRRAPR
+403 
-413 RRPHLRL
+413 
-420 RGRRLPRGR
+420 
-429 PATGGVRREGHAA
+429 GGVLTFGCEDGVFHVDALLPVA
-442 CPPRGPS
+442 
-449 RLKGS
+449 

>member
-1 MSHNALT
+1 MSHNALA

-15 QLGACTM
+15 QLGACTVP
-22 SLCAGLERRGHAPL
+22 LCAGLERRGHALL

-85 WRISPW
+85 WRVSPW

-108 GTSDLIDT
+108 GTSNLIDT

-150 VRRHNLA
+150 VRRHSLA

-263 LADGERVADGRA
+263 LADGGRVADGRA
-275 LEDLAAEI
+275 LDDLAAEI
-283 AIYDSTVKTEN
+283 AIYDSTVKTGN

-330 ENLLALWKRAGQR
+330 EIYSLFGNALDNAIEAV
-343 HRGGARHRGA
+343 RGI
-353 RAAAHLAQRAA
+353 
-364 LRHHVRHQR
+364 
-373 GEQLRRG
+373 GE
-380 ARLQGRRARH
+380 
-390 DQGRRRQPRLWHQ
+390 P
-403 EHARHRRAPR
+403 E
-413 RRPHLRL
+413 
-420 RGRRLPRGR
+420 RRLVSLNVRRSGTMCVINVENSCDVAPAFRDGLPVTTKADAGSHGFGTRSMRGIVER
-429 PATGGVRREGHAA
+429 HGGVLSFGCEDGVFHVDALLPMA
-442 CPPRGPS
+442 
-449 RLKGS
+449 

>member
-1 MSHNALT
+1 MSHNALA

-15 QLGACTM
+15 QLGACTVP
-22 SLCAGLERRGHAPL
+22 LCAGLERRGHAPL

-85 WRISPW
+85 WRVSPW

-108 GTSDLIDT
+108 GTSNLIDT

-225 REVER
+225 REAER

-263 LADGERVADGRA
+263 LADGGRVADGRA

-283 AIYDSTVKTEN
+283 AIYDSTVKTGN

-330 ENLLALWKRAGQR
+330 EIYSLFGNALDNAIEAV
-343 HRGGARHRGA
+343 RGI
-353 RAAAHLAQRAA
+353 
-364 LRHHVRHQR
+364 
-373 GEQLRRG
+373 EK
-380 ARLQGRRARH
+380 
-390 DQGRRRQPRLWHQ
+390 P
-403 EHARHRRAPR
+403 E
-413 RRPHLRL
+413 
-420 RGRRLPRGR
+420 RRLISLNVRRSGTMCVINVENSCDAAPAFRDGLPVTTKADAGSHGFGTRSMRGIVER
-429 PATGGVRREGHAA
+429 HGGVLTMGCEDGVFHVDALLPVA
-442 CPPRGPS
+442 
-449 RLKGS
+449 